1 MNLLPNAAIVLA
13 KLGFNFERALVGKHL
28 RLETVN
34 GITLDSLTLVDLT
47 NVDKQF
53 GANVQSILRADLHSE
68 LLLLSQQGS
77 NPASLH
83 LGSPVKSV
91 DSTAGTVELESGA
104 IHTADLIIAADGAHS
119 VCRKEVLG
127 YDQPSVGSGKSA
139 FRFLIP
145 SEVIDKSEPIKEFLE
160 GRAPGATILAD
171 VQDQL
176 KTRHLTWYEC
186 HGYV

>member
-1 MNLLPNAAIVLA
+1 LNLLPNAAHVLT
-13 KLGFNFERALVGKHL
+13 KLGFNFQRALVGKHL

-34 GITLDSLTLVDLT
+34 GITLESLTLVDLT
-47 NVDKQF
+47 NVEKEYGGD
-53 GANVQSILRADLHSE
+53 VQSILRADLHSE
-68 LLLLSQQGS
+68 LLLLSQQGP

-83 LGSPVKSV
+83 LGSLVKRV
-91 DSTAGTVELESGA
+91 DSTEGTVELESGA
-104 IHTADLIIAADGAHS
+104 VHTADLIIAADGAHS
-119 VCRKEVLG
+119 VCRQEVLG

-145 SEVIDKSEPIKEFLE
+145 SETIEKSEPIKEFLQ

-171 VQDQL
+171 VQDKL

-186 HGYV
+186 HG